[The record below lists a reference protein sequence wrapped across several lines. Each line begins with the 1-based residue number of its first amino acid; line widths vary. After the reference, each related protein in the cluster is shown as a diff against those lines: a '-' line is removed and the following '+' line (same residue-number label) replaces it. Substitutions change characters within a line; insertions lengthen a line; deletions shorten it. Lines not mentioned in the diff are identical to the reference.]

1 MHAYRIALFVGWL
14 VVSSMAIAGFA
25 AFRADDRAS
34 TSEGGEVP
42 PIVMSAEIGRNAGA
56 VAAMTFAL
64 LPDGARA
71 ASPSAF
77 SGDLATLS
85 SDGTTTA
92 TTAEPTSTSSS
103 SGVIDRSQ
111 FYDESQVRDLIEQFF
126 QPEDVNRAIR
136 IAWCESSFNPRS
148 VNPVTGASGL
158 FQHDPAT
165 WGERSAAAGYPGA
178 DVLDAEANVAV
189 AAWMLYEL
197 PGGWAQWECQA

>member
-1 MHAYRIALFVGWL
+1 MRAHRIALFVGWF
-14 VVSSMAIAGFA
+14 VVSSLAIGGFA
-25 AFRADDRAS
+25 AFRADDRSIDGA
-34 TSEGGEVP
+34 GGAVP
-42 PIVMSAEIGRNAGA
+42 PVVMSAEIGRNAGA

-64 LPDGARA
+64 LPEGARA
-71 ASPSAF
+71 ASPSTF
-77 SGDLATLS
+77 SGDVAALS
-85 SDGTTTA
+85 GDETTTA
-92 TTAEPTSTSSS
+92 TAEPTSTSSS
-103 SGVIDRSQ
+103 SAGVIDRSQ
-111 FYDESQVRDLIEQFF
+111 FYDESQVRQLIEQFF

-148 VNPVTGASGL
+148 INPVTGASGL

-165 WGERSAAAGYPGA
+165 WSERSAAAGYPGA

>member
-1 MHAYRIALFVGWL
+1 MRTHRIALFVGWF
-14 VVSSMAIAGFA
+14 VVSSLAIAGFA
-25 AFRADDRAS
+25 AFRADERSIDA
-34 TSEGGEVP
+34 EGGDVP
-42 PIVMSAEIGRNAGA
+42 PVVMSAEIGRNAGA

-64 LPDGARA
+64 LPDGAKA

-77 SGDLATLS
+77 SGDLAALS
-85 SDGTTTA
+85 GDETSASTA
-92 TTAEPTSTSSS
+92 SEATSTSSS

-111 FYDESQVRDLIEQFF
+111 FYDESQVRELIEQFF

-165 WGERSAAAGYPGA
+165 WIERSTATGYPGA
-178 DVLDAEANVAV
+178 DILDAEANVAV

>member
-1 MHAYRIALFVGWL
+1 MHAHRIALFVGWF
-14 VVSSMAIAGFA
+14 VVSSLAIAGFA
-25 AFRADDRAS
+25 AFRADDRSVDGA
-34 TSEGGEVP
+34 GGDVP
-42 PIVMSAEIGRNAGA
+42 PVVMSAEIGRNAGA

-64 LPDGARA
+64 LPDGAKA

-77 SGDLATLS
+77 SGDLAALS
-85 SDGTTTA
+85 GDGTTTA
-92 TTAEPTSTSSS
+92 TAAEPTSTSSA
-103 SGVIDRSQ
+103 SGVVDRSQ
-111 FYDESQVRDLIEQFF
+111 FYDESQVRELIEQYF

-148 VNPVTGASGL
+148 INPVTGASGL

-165 WGERSAAAGYPGA
+165 WAERSMAAGYPGA

>member
-1 MHAYRIALFVGWL
+1 MRAHRIALFVGWF
-14 VVSSMAIAGFA
+14 VVSSLAIAGFA
-25 AFRADDRAS
+25 AFRADDRSIDAGS
-34 TSEGGEVP
+34 GDVP

-85 SDGTTTA
+85 GDGTTAGTA
-92 TTAEPTSTSSS
+92 AEPTATSSS
-103 SGVIDRSQ
+103 AEVIDRSQ
-111 FYDESQVRDLIEQFF
+111 FYDESQVRELIEQFF
-126 QPEDVNRAIR
+126 QSEDVNRAIR

-148 VNPVTGASGL
+148 INPVTRASGL

-165 WGERSAAAGYPGA
+165 WVERSTAAGFPGA
-178 DVLDAEANVAV
+178 DILDAEANVAV